1 MVRAPE
7 FDLPDLSGNRVALSD
22 LTHEGPIL
30 VAFFKVSCPTCQYTF
45 PYLQRFTDENVVR
58 VVGISQDEP
67 ASTRRFCDTYGV
79 TFPVLLDAASAKY
92 PVSNAYRI
100 STVPSLFLIEPEGS
114 ISKAGTGFSRQNL
127 EEIGERFG
135 FVPFRPDEHIPAFR
149 PG

>member
-7 FDLPDLSGNRVALSD
+7 FDLPDLSGNRVTLSN
-22 LTHEGPIL
+22 LTHDGPIL

-45 PYLQRFTDENVVR
+45 PYLQRFAEKNAVR
-58 VVGISQDEP
+58 VVGISQDE
-67 ASTRRFCDTYGV
+67 AALTRRFCETYGV

-92 PVSNAYRI
+92 TASNAYRI
-100 STVPSLFLIEPEGS
+100 STVPSLFLIEPDGS
-114 ISKAGTGFSRQNL
+114 ISTAGTGFSRQDL

-135 FVPFRPDEHIPAFR
+135 FVPFRSDEHIPAFR